1 MRIGVPYADALKMP
15 EHLAAALIEG
25 LYRDAK
31 RENAAAQSQ
40 TQMGIESLH
49 GISALV
55 IFLRAIVDHV
65 LFSEAREV
73 LRGSPAA
80 VR

>member
-1 MRIGVPYADALKMP
+1 MRILP
-15 EHLAAALIEG
+15 
-25 LYRDAK
+25 RDAK

-65 LFSEAREV
+65 RFLVAREM
-73 LRGSPAA
+73 LRGLPAA